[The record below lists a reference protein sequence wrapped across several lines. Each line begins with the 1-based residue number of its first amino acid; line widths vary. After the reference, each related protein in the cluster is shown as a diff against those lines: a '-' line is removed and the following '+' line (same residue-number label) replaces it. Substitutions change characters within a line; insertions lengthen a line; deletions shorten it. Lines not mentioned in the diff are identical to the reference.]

1 MSLMF
6 KSIIKRFPLINKFV
20 QRIYFPILKRQFPGS
35 KEYWIRRYADGGASG
50 PGTFRKFKAEVIN
63 AFVEVNEIQ
72 TIIEYGCGDGN
83 QLKLAKY
90 PHYIG
95 FDVSS
100 VALDNCRRIFHDDDS
115 KHFKQM
121 KDYNGERAELTLS
134 LDVIY
139 HLIEDEVFEMYM
151 RRLFNSSDH
160 FVMIYSTNTDTQ
172 PKIRG
177 PHIKH
182 RKFTKWIGDAVQGWR
197 LIRYIP
203 NQPPQPS
210 GTKRLLADFFIYEKN
225 ENTSI

>member
-1 MSLMF
+1 MF
-6 KSIIKRFPLINKFV
+6 KSIIKRIPLINKFV
-20 QRIYFPILKRQFPGS
+20 QRIYFHIPKRRFPGS

-63 AFVEVNEIQ
+63 EFVEVNEIQ

-83 QLKLAKY
+83 QLRLAKY
-90 PHYIG
+90 PHYLG

-115 KHFKQM
+115 KYFKQM

-160 FVMIYSTNTDTQ
+160 FVIIYSTNTDTQ

-203 NQPPQPS
+203 NQPRQPS